1 MTEATYIDAKS
12 PTTTETVL
20 QACLELHRHQQVITR
35 LTIERLTRLKLT
47 IIDDRLK
54 ALVEQGKLARVLK
67 GFYEPVAEHATAR
80 PISKTVMPDGCIK
93 IEIGD
98 DVLTLTPMEDRILA
112 NLQAGAAT
120 QVAAIQAGHELAQ
133 LAAQMQSSI
142 LGLERERLELA
153 RRSAPARVK
162 VTP

>member
-1 MTEATYIDAKS
+1 M
-12 PTTTETVL
+12 
-20 QACLELHRHQQVITR
+20 
-35 LTIERLTRLKLT
+35 
-47 IIDDRLK
+47 
-54 ALVEQGKLARVLK
+54 
-67 GFYEPVAEHATAR
+67 AEHAIAR

-142 LGLERERLELA
+142 LALERERLDLA
-153 RRSAPARVK
+153 RTTTRAKAK
-162 VTP
+162 ATT

>member
-54 ALVEQGKLARVLK
+54 TLVEQGKLARVLK
-67 GFYEPVAEHATAR
+67 GF
-80 PISKTVMPDGCIK
+80 
-93 IEIGD
+93 
-98 DVLTLTPMEDRILA
+98 
-112 NLQAGAAT
+112 
-120 QVAAIQAGHELAQ
+120 
-133 LAAQMQSSI
+133 
-142 LGLERERLELA
+142 
-153 RRSAPARVK
+153 
-162 VTP
+162 